1 MEKFSENGAADGSPK
16 LEISDETADRAG
28 RVAYYFGENFER
40 ILRNVAK
47 DKTNPRYDFNA

>member
-28 RVAYYFGENFER
+28 RVANYFGENFER
-40 ILRNVAK
+40 ILGNVAK
-47 DKTNPRYDFNA
+47 VKTNQRYDFNA

>member
-16 LEISDETADRAG
+16 LKISDETADRAG
-28 RVAYYFGENFER
+28 RVAYYFGEKFER